1 MYDFAAARR
10 LQCYSRDARPMDAM
24 SPPPHR

>member
-10 LQCYSRDARPMDAM
+10 LQCYSRDARPMGTP
-24 SPPPHR
+24 PPPHR